1 MRNHLPVLTLVAAAT
16 GVQAYQ
22 QQLDV
27 PDSAFTS
34 WQLPTALSGPCDVSI
49 GPDNFIYVQEFF
61 ANKIARFNQNT
72 GEFTEYDIPFTV
84 PGLDNF
90 TLPLPGH
97 AKFELLSCAIRTGY
111 DGFMYF
117 SNGAHNQ
124 LVRHD
129 VHSGETVVFTPPPP
143 LLSILGNLEPFN
155 DLTSA
160 PDGIYFTQTT
170 GNQVTKFDYETHE
183 FTSWTVPTLLAI
195 PLGIYYSQ
203 HDDGVWFL
211 EFGASKVGRLDRHT
225 HEIEEFDL
233 PLDALQPLVMRAETI
248 NQDGSSTLWFA
259 CTTSSSITGINTR
272 TGAVTPYLEPNAPTE
287 TVEVAQDLK
296 GNVWATHILQNT
308 LGVLNPKTGNV
319 SVVVEPDVILDTP
332 GITVPFY
339 GETGIFG
346 YAVGQPPGQ
355 GQKDILG
362 DSIWYTHFLT
372 NQLIRLDLTNIE
384 IP

>member
-1 MRNHLPVLTLVAAAT
+1 MKHQLQVLAVAATVA
-16 GVQAYQ
+16 GAKAYQ
-22 QQLDV
+22 HQLDI

-34 WQLPTALSGPCDVSI
+34 WQLPTAISGPCDVSI

-111 DGFMYF
+111 DGYMYF

-124 LVRHD
+124 IVRHD
-129 VHSGETVVFTPPPP
+129 VHSGETVVFTPPPL
-143 LLSILGNLEPFN
+143 LLSILGNLQPLN
-155 DLTSA
+155 DLTAA

-170 GNQVTKFDYETHE
+170 GNQ

-203 HDDGVWFL
+203 HDDGIWFL

-233 PLDALQPLVMRAETI
+233 PLNALQPLVVRAETV
-248 NQDGSSTLWFA
+248 NQDGSTTLWFA
-259 CTTSSSITGINTR
+259 CTTSSTISGINTR
-272 TGAVTPYLEPNAPTE
+272 TGAISVYQEPNAPTE

-308 LGVLNPKTGNV
+308 LGVLNPKTGNL
-319 SVVVEPDVILDTP
+319 SVVVEPSVILDTP

-339 GETGIFG
+339 GESGIFG

-372 NQLIRLDLTNIE
+372 NQLIKLDLTGVD

>member
-1 MRNHLPVLTLVAAAT
+1 MKNQLQVLAVAATVA
-16 GVQAYQ
+16 GAKAYQ
-22 QQLDV
+22 HQLNI

-34 WQLPTALSGPCDVSI
+34 WQLPTAISGPCDVSI

-111 DGFMYF
+111 DGYMYF

-124 LVRHD
+124 IVRHD
-129 VHSGETVVFTPPPP
+129 VHSGETVVFTPPPL
-143 LLSILGNLEPFN
+143 LLSILGNLQPLN
-155 DLTSA
+155 DLTAA

-170 GNQVTKFDYETHE
+170 GNQVTKFDYKTHK

-203 HDDGVWFL
+203 HDDGIWFL
-211 EFGASKVGRLDRHT
+211 EFGASK
-225 HEIEEFDL
+225 IEEFDL
-233 PLDALQPLVMRAETI
+233 PLNALQPLVVRAETV
-248 NQDGSSTLWFA
+248 NQDGSTTLWFA
-259 CTTSSSITGINTR
+259 CTTSSTISGINTR
-272 TGAVTPYLEPNAPTE
+272 TGAISVYQEPNAPTE

-319 SVVVEPDVILDTP
+319 SVVVEPSVILDTP

-339 GETGIFG
+339 GESGIFG

-372 NQLIRLDLTNIE
+372 NQLIKLDLTGVD

>member
-1 MRNHLPVLTLVAAAT
+1 
-16 GVQAYQ
+16 
-22 QQLDV
+22 
-27 PDSAFTS
+27 
-34 WQLPTALSGPCDVSI
+34 
-49 GPDNFIYVQEFF
+49 
-61 ANKIARFNQNT
+61 
-72 GEFTEYDIPFTV
+72 
-84 PGLDNF
+84 
-90 TLPLPGH
+90 
-97 AKFELLSCAIRTGY
+97 
-111 DGFMYF
+111 MYF

-233 PLDALQPLVMRAETI
+233 PLDALQPLVMRAETV

-296 GNVWATHILQNT
+296 GNVWATH
-308 LGVLNPKTGNV
+308 
-319 SVVVEPDVILDTP
+319 
-332 GITVPFY
+332 
-339 GETGIFG
+339 
-346 YAVGQPPGQ
+346 
-355 GQKDILG
+355 
-362 DSIWYTHFLT
+362 
-372 NQLIRLDLTNIE
+372 
-384 IP
+384 

>member
-1 MRNHLPVLTLVAAAT
+1 
-16 GVQAYQ
+16 
-22 QQLDV
+22 
-27 PDSAFTS
+27 
-34 WQLPTALSGPCDVSI
+34 
-49 GPDNFIYVQEFF
+49 
-61 ANKIARFNQNT
+61 
-72 GEFTEYDIPFTV
+72 
-84 PGLDNF
+84 PGY
-90 TLPLPGH
+90 
-97 AKFELLSCAIRTGY
+97 A
-111 DGFMYF
+111 
-117 SNGAHNQ
+117 
-124 LVRHD
+124 
-129 VHSGETVVFTPPPP
+129 
-143 LLSILGNLEPFN
+143 FN

-160 PDGIYFTQTT
+160 ADGIYFTQTT
-170 GNQVTKFDYETHE
+170 GNQVTIFDYETHE
-183 FTSWTVPTLLAI
+183 FTSWTVSTLLAI

-203 HDDGVWFL
+203 HDDGIWFL

-225 HEIEEFDL
+225 HELEEFDL
-233 PLDALQPLVMRAETI
+233 PLDALQPLVMRAETV

-296 GNVWATHILQNT
+296 RNVWATHILQNT
-308 LGVLNPKTGNV
+308 LGVLNPKT
-319 SVVVEPDVILDTP
+319 